1 MKQWYMLTLVG
12 KDRPGIV
19 AQLTGA
25 LFQAGCN
32 LGEASMTRL
41 GGNFTVMLMVER
53 EETGKDLDDIVSPV
67 TRSLGLDVHVDRIE
81 GHLHPHTKPDV
92 NIRVYGADKAGIVA
106 KVTGALA
113 EKGLNIVNLESTV
126 GGTSEKP
133 IYIMDIEGV
142 AAKGISVLETA
153 LESLQQEEGLEV
165 KITPID
171 TLIG

>member
-53 EETGKDLDDIVSPV
+53 EETGKD
-67 TRSLGLDVHVDRIE
+67 
-81 GHLHPHTKPDV
+81 V
-92 NIRVYGADKAGIVA
+92 NIRVYGAYMAGIVA